1 MNGAEKIVAI
11 NTDPEASIFNVAHI
25 GIRGDLYKIVPE
37 LIEEIKRSRKEA

>member
-25 GIRGDLYKIVPE
+25 GICGDLYQIVPR
-37 LIEEIKRSRKEA
+37 LIADIKSSRKEA